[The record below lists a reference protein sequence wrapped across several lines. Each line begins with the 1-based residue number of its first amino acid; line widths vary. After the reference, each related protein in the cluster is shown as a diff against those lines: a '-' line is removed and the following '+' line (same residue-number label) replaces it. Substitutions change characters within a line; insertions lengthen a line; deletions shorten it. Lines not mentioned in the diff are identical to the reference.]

1 MRSSTLIMFIC
12 TIWVKISK
20 DDPFVLKGGIEYG
33 SVWFCTVWPPQKS
46 QLHMTSKYFRV
57 HHNWCVGVSILEKLQ
72 KEFSCDV

>member
-1 MRSSTLIMFIC
+1 MFIC

-20 DDPFVLKGGIEYG
+20 DDPFVLKGERKGLNMVPNG
-33 SVWFCTVWPPQKS
+33 SVQCGRPQKH

-57 HHNWCVGVSILEKLQ
+57 HHNWCVGVSMLEKLQ